1 MSIAY
6 RSDLPATADLV
17 VIGGGVVG
25 AATAWQAARAGL
37 RPVIVEARPAL
48 CTLTTPVAAG
58 AFRLQ
63 FDTLEELTLVRESA
77 ETFLN
82 FEESTGQR
90 EHGLG
95 LRQQGY
101 LWLTTDEAGAER
113 QRTLVRQLY
122 DWGQTDI
129 EVLDG
134 DETRAR
140 FPFVGPNV
148 VQARFRAGDGF
159 LDTKQLTFGMAAA
172 SGAEVVSDCRA
183 TGFRTRGGRLTGV
196 ETTKGAI
203 DAGLAVIAG
212 GPLSGLL
219 TPAAGLQLPV
229 VTVRRQKVIVP
240 ELPAVPPG
248 APMTIDEDTGSHWRP
263 ASAGAWLLFTD
274 PATPPS
280 PPAEDVCTEA
290 GFAFRLLDPASPV
303 AVARVV
309 PFWRDAWED
318 GAFHWLLQA
327 GQYTVTPDHRPLIG
341 PTATEGLYVNTG
353 YSGHGIMLS
362 PAGGRLLADLLT
374 AKLPAAENPFALD
387 RAFEEREPPTL

>member
-1 MSIAY
+1 MSVVY
-6 RSDLPATADLV
+6 RSDVPATAEVV

-25 AATAWQAARAGL
+25 AATAWQSARAGL

-82 FEESTGQR
+82 FEEATGQR
-90 EHGLG
+90 EHRLG

-101 LWLTTDEAGAER
+101 LWLTTDEAGAGR
-113 QRTLVRQLY
+113 QRALARRLH
-122 DWGQTDI
+122 DWGQTDV

-140 FPFVGPNV
+140 FPFVGPDV

-172 SGAEVVSDCRA
+172 SRAEVVRDCRA

-196 ETTKGAI
+196 ETTKGTI
-203 DAGLAVIAG
+203 DAGFAVIAG

-219 TPAAGLQLPV
+219 AMSAGLELPV
-229 VTVRRQKVIVP
+229 VTVRRQKLIVP
-240 ELPAVPPG
+240 DLPAVPPD
-248 APMTIDEDTGSHWRP
+248 APMTIDEDTGAHWRP
-263 ASAGAWLLFTD
+263 AAAGAWLLFTD

-280 PPAEDVCTEA
+280 PPSENVPTEA
-290 GFAFRLLDPASPV
+290 GFAFQLLDPASPV
-303 AVARVV
+303 AAARVA
-309 PFWRDAWED
+309 PFWRHAWED

-341 PTATEGLYVNTG
+341 MTAIEGLYVNTG
-353 YSGHGIMLS
+353 YSGHGIMLG
-362 PAGGRLLADLLT
+362 PAGGRVMADLLRG
-374 AKLPAAENPFALD
+374 KLPPGESPFGLD
-387 RAFEEREPPTL
+387 RAFAEREPPTL